1 MTDRAVAGFLLT
13 VFFLRINSKSV
24 LKRRTVLDSMDMKD
38 FESLRN
44 ECKAVGRTLN
54 FEVQSAVDIGA
65 GEIDVV
71 WTKKDH
77 PNLPTFKLGFFFCP
91 AEDEVSLDYITQSAA
106 KAILSVCDK
115 VVFVVLNEAALKSI
129 KGKIAALDSI
139 GGILQ
144 LKKYAHAVKS
154 EELLGGMR

>member
-1 MTDRAVAGFLLT
+1 M
-13 VFFLRINSKSV
+13 
-24 LKRRTVLDSMDMKD
+24 LDLIAMSD
-38 FESLRN
+38 FEILRN
-44 ECKAVGRTLN
+44 ECKAAGRTLG

-65 GEIDVV
+65 GEMDVV

-91 AEDEVSLDYITQSAA
+91 ADDEVPIDYITRSIA

-115 VVFVVLNEAALKSI
+115 AIFVVSDEAASKSV

>member
-1 MTDRAVAGFLLT
+1 ML
-13 VFFLRINSKSV
+13 
-24 LKRRTVLDSMDMKD
+24 D
-38 FESLRN
+38 FETLRN
-44 ECKAVGRTLN
+44 ECKAVGRTLE
-54 FEVQSAVDIGA
+54 FEVQAAVDIGA
-65 GEIDVV
+65 GEIDMV

-91 AEDEVSLDYITQSAA
+91 AEDEVSLDYITRSVA

-115 VVFVVLNEAALKSI
+115 AIFVVSDEAALKSV

-139 GGILQ
+139 GGLLQ

>member
-1 MTDRAVAGFLLT
+1 MEMR
-13 VFFLRINSKSV
+13 
-24 LKRRTVLDSMDMKD
+24 D

-44 ECKAVGRTLN
+44 ECKAAGRTLN

-77 PNLPTFKLGFFFCP
+77 PNLPSFKLGFFFCP
-91 AEDEVSLDYITQSAA
+91 AENEVPLDYIAQNIA
-106 KAILSVCDK
+106 KALLSVCDK
-115 VVFVVLNEAALKSI
+115 AVFVVSNEAALKSI

>member
-1 MTDRAVAGFLLT
+1 ML
-13 VFFLRINSKSV
+13 FLRINSKSV
-24 LKRRTVLDSMDMKD
+24 LKCSAVLDSIEMRD

-54 FEVQSAVDIGA
+54 FDVQSAVDIGA

-71 WTKKDH
+71 WTKKEH
-77 PNLPTFKLGFFFCP
+77 PNLPTFKLAFFFCP
-91 AEDEVSLDYITQSAA
+91 SENEVSLDYLTQSIA

-115 VVFVVLNEAALKSI
+115 AVFVVLDDAALKSV
-129 KGKIAALDSI
+129 KGKIAALDLI

>member
-1 MTDRAVAGFLLT
+1 MLIIKRFIVLAAA
-13 VFFLRINSKSV
+13 LRINSTSI
-24 LKRRTVLDSMDMKD
+24 LNSRTVLDFMDTKD

-91 AEDEVSLDYITQSAA
+91 AEGAVPLDYVTQSAA

-115 VVFVVLNEAALKSI
+115 VVFVVFNDVALKSI

-139 GGILQ
+139 GGVLQ

-154 EELLGGMR
+154 EELLGGLR

>member
-1 MTDRAVAGFLLT
+1 MLE
-13 VFFLRINSKSV
+13 
-24 LKRRTVLDSMDMKD
+24 SMEMKD

-54 FEVQSAVDIGA
+54 FEVQSAVNIGA

-91 AEDEVSLDYITQSAA
+91 AEKEVSLDYLTQSTA

-115 VVFVVLNEAALKSI
+115 VVFVVFDEAALKSI
-129 KGKIAALDSI
+129 RGKIGALDSI
-139 GGILQ
+139 GGLLQ
-144 LKKYAHAVKS
+144 LKKYAHVVKS